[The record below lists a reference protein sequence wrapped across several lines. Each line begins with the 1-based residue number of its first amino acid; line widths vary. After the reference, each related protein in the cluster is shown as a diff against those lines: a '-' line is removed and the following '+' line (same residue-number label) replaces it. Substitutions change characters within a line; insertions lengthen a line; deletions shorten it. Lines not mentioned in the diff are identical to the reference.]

1 MPSGIDGPRPRPLK
15 RTGVLQAVYFPSC
28 ISRTMGPAKGDSDQD
43 PLHAVAVRL
52 LEKAGY
58 EVLFPPRLE
67 SLCCGMPF
75 ESKGFMSQ
83 ADAKA
88 RELEAAL
95 LEATAGGRLPVL
107 CDTSPCLF
115 RMKKVMDPRLAL
127 LDPVEFTL
135 THLMDR
141 LQVTPVDVT
150 IAFHHT
156 CSSVKMGLD
165 AKALSLAKTCARA
178 VVVPD
183 HVRCCGFAGD
193 RGFNYPELNASA
205 LEHLAAGVAGKCTA
219 GYSTSRTCEIG
230 LSAHSG
236 IHYKSILYLVDKCT
250 RPKLGT

>member
-1 MPSGIDGPRPRPLK
+1 
-15 RTGVLQAVYFPSC
+15 
-28 ISRTMGPAKGDSDQD
+28 MGPAKGDPDQD
-43 PLHAVAVRL
+43 PLHAMAVRL

-58 EVLFPPRLE
+58 EVLFPPKVE
-67 SLCCGMPF
+67 ALCCGTPF
-75 ESKGFMSQ
+75 ESKGFMTE

-95 LEATAGGRLPVL
+95 LEATDGGRLPVL

-115 RMKKVMDPRLAL
+115 RMKKVMDQRLAL
-127 LDPVEFTL
+127 LEPVEFTL

-141 LQVTPVDVT
+141 LQVTPADET
-150 IAFHHT
+150 IALHHT
-156 CSSVKMGLD
+156 CSSIKMGLD
-165 AKALSLAKTCARA
+165 ARAMSLARACART
-178 VVVPD
+178 VVVPE
-183 HVRCCGFAGD
+183 HVGCCGFAGD

-205 LEHLAAGVAGKCTA
+205 LEHLHTAVAGTCSA

-250 RPKLGT
+250 RPKRG